1 MQYKKQSNNEKHQ
14 LMIGLTTPTAS

>member
-14 LMIGLTTPTAS
+14 LIIGLTTPTAS

>member
-14 LMIGLTTPTAS
+14 LMIGLRR